1 MKCEV
6 CDKYEATVKDYR
18 DDGEKYR
25 SCEWCANLST
35 KNWYYV
41 LYSKE
46 FEGLGSTVHNPVDP
60 KTLYEKE
67 NEE

>member
-35 KNWYYV
+35 KNWYYIMHHKYDMD
-41 LYSKE
+41 LRTKI
-46 FEGLGSTVHNPVDP
+46 DP
-60 KTLYEKE
+60 KTFF
-67 NEE
+67 NEEDSDDD

>member
-35 KNWYYV
+35 RNWYYMMHHMNDGHP
-41 LYSKE
+41 K
-46 FEGLGSTVHNPVDP
+46 VDP
-60 KTLYEKE
+60 KTFYE
-67 NEE
+67 EEDSDDT

>member
-6 CDKYEATVKDYR
+6 CDIHEATMKDYR
-18 DDGEKYR
+18 DGGDKYR
-25 SCEWCANLST
+25 SCQYCGHLSS

-60 KTLYEKE
+60 KTFYE
-67 NEE
+67 EEDE